1 MRRWLWCGPGG
12 QHALDEQ
19 RYPAAMRKLPPVV
32 RNKVI
37 EIASALLAEGM
48 EQGLAIRIAITKGKQ
63 WAEHHG
69 GRTP

>member
-12 QHALDEQ
+12 QHALDER

-37 EIASALLAEGM
+37 EIANALLAEGM
-48 EQGLAIRIAITKGKQ
+48 EEGLAIRIAITKGKR

>member
-12 QHALDEQ
+12 QHALDER

-37 EIASALLAEGM
+37 EIANALLAEGM

>member
-1 MRRWLWCGPGG
+1 MPWT
-12 QHALDEQ
+12 EQ
-19 RYPAAMRKLPPVV
+19 RYSAAMRKLPPIV

-48 EQGLAIRIAITKGKQ
+48 EEGLAIRIAIAKGKQ

-69 GRTP
+69 GRTA

>member
-12 QHALDEQ
+12 QHALDER

-32 RNKVI
+32 SNKVI
-37 EIASALLAEGM
+37 EIANALLAEGM
-48 EQGLAIRIAITKGKQ
+48 EEGLAIRIAITKGKQ

-69 GRTP
+69 GRTA

>member
-1 MRRWLWCGPGG
+1 MPWT
-12 QHALDEQ
+12 EQ

-37 EIASALLAEGM
+37 EIANALRAEGM

-69 GRTP
+69 GRTA

>member
-1 MRRWLWCGPGG
+1 MPWT
-12 QHALDEQ
+12 EQ
-19 RYPAAMRKLPPVV
+19 RYPAAMRQLPPVV

-37 EIASALLAEGM
+37 EI
-48 EQGLAIRIAITKGKQ
+48 RIAISKGKP